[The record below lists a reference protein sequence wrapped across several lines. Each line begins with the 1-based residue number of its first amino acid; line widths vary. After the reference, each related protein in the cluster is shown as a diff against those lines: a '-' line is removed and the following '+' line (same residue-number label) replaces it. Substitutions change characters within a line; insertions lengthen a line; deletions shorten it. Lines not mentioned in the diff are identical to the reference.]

1 MRCALC
7 DDDDDCDSDDDDDGA
22 GAGVGKK
29 MTMCVILENVCCNRK
44 GSLNWANVAT
54 ELNSIAGIM
63 TELFPTPLTPPPF
76 CCRSLKLRQ
85 LQFTHALVLLTRPY
99 PLSTLFFLPLTQFV
113 SQLAET
119 PAF

>member
-7 DDDDDCDSDDDDDGA
+7 DDDDDCDSDDDDD

-76 CCRSLKLRQ
+76 YCRSLKLRQ
-85 LQFTHALVLLTRPY
+85 LQFTHALVSLTRPY

-113 SQLAET
+113 NQLAET

>member
-1 MRCALC
+1 MRSALC
-7 DDDDDCDSDDDDDGA
+7 DDDDDCDSDGDDDGA

-29 MTMCVILENVCCNRK
+29 MNVCCNRK

-99 PLSTLFFLPLTQFV
+99 PLATLFFLPLTQFV
-113 SQLAET
+113 NQLAET